1 LASLGTRIAK
11 FYGFDAT
18 HKGESLSAKDIPSD
32 CQAILTNSR
41 INFRK
46 AGANYSP
53 LQQNH
58 PKPLNQLLFK
68 LRFKSSGEN
77 HPIPFESFASKHR

>member
-1 LASLGTRIAK
+1 MRTNDEPFRKRVL
-11 FYGFDAT
+11 
-18 HKGESLSAKDIPSD
+18 SD
-32 CQAILTNSR
+32 CQAILMVWR

-58 PKPLNQLLFK
+58 PKRSIHRRSNPLEKTAPNL
-68 LRFKSSGEN
+68 
-77 HPIPFESFASKHR
+77 IESFASKPDNS

>member
-1 LASLGTRIAK
+1 MRTNDEPFRKRVL
-11 FYGFDAT
+11 
-18 HKGESLSAKDIPSD
+18 SD
-32 CQAILTNSR
+32 CQAILMVWR

-58 PKPLNQLLFK
+58 PDAPDLLS
-68 LRFKSSGEN
+68 FKSSGEKPPYPLN
-77 HPIPFESFASKHR
+77 HSPASTENS